1 MISLRPLEFTDI
13 SNLSQIRA
21 TYHSPTILVLE
32 KSGSGITTGWQLVER
47 PIPFDKR
54 TLYDFDAQTLAII
67 RQRLEQPTRTY
78 QRVAEDEGQL
88 VGLLDMELQEWNNT
102 VVLWNL
108 RVDLAYRRQGL
119 GRRLWHRG
127 LEYAQNAGVR
137 AIMLETQ
144 NTNVDACRFYA
155 EMGCQLVGLNEALYS
170 NDWQKTEAA
179 LFWAYFIHSNRPQR

>member
-1 MISLRPLEFTDI
+1 MITLRPLESADI

-21 TYHSPTILVLE
+21 TYSSPTTLVLE
-32 KSGSGITTGWQLVER
+32 KSGQGLTTGWQFVER
-47 PIPFDKR
+47 PIPFNKG
-54 TLYDFDAQTLAII
+54 TLYDFDADALVAI
-67 RQRLEQPTRTY
+67 QHRLEHPTRTY
-78 QRVAEDEGQL
+78 QRVAEEDGRL

-108 RVDLAYRRQGL
+108 RVDLDYRRQGI

-127 LEYAQNAGVR
+127 LEYAQNADVR

-144 NTNVDACRFYA
+144 NTNVAACRFYA

-179 LFWAYFIHSNRPQR
+179 LFWAYYF